1 MLKVNPSSGY
11 PPLEGRYMRGD
22 DFSPVAVAI
31 ILNAPDYKIPHE
43 LQELVQAAIDGGAA
57 LSGMVQ
63 TENIGIEKIV
73 CNVVANPNIRY
84 LVIGG
89 PESEGHLTG
98 EAVKAFLFNGLD
110 NRRQIIG
117 TKAPVPLLLNLPMEY
132 IDRFRKQLSLID
144 LQYQGDPA
152 LMKNT
157 VLTCCREKNV
167 GPYPEPPLS
176 GAITWRVT
184 QPWTEPTEEKE
195 REARK
200 RVEEL
205 QKRLQERSKKGR

>member
-11 PPLEGRYMRGD
+11 PPEEGRYMRGN

-43 LQELVQAAIDGGAA
+43 LQELVQTGIDGGAA

-73 CNVVANPNIRY
+73 CNVVSNPNIRY

-98 EAVKAFLFNGLD
+98 EALKAFLLNGLD
-110 NRRQIIG
+110 DRRRILG
-117 TKAPVPLLLNLPMEY
+117 TNAPVPLLLNLPVEY
-132 IDRFRKQLSLID
+132 INRFRKQITLID

-152 LMKNT
+152 LLKNA
-157 VLTCCREKNV
+157 VLACCQEKNI
-167 GPYPEPPLS
+167 GPYPEPPLN

-184 QPWTEPTEEKE
+184 QPWTEPADEKE
-195 REARK
+195 REARE

-205 QKRLQERSKKGR
+205 QKRLRDRGKKGR